1 MESQD
6 DGLVRATEDIR
17 KERGYGQREPCSSLP
32 EVEYRR
38 KGEVGENHQAGCM
51 SMDCVFISHTQM

>member
-17 KERGYGQREPCSSLP
+17 KERGYGQREPCSSLL

-38 KGEVGENHQAGCM
+38 KGEAGENHQAGCM
-51 SMDCVFISHTQM
+51 SFHLTHIDVN

>member
-17 KERGYGQREPCSSLP
+17 KERGYGQREPCSSLL
-32 EVEYRR
+32 EVEYRHV
-38 KGEVGENHQAGCM
+38 KGRLGKITRLDA
-51 SMDCVFISHTQM
+51 